1 MCNARDQSF
10 GSCAT
15 LVRCVRRDSDR
26 WAVLFFVHLLNLVR
40 IRSARY
46 KRIFLLAC
54 LPSTFTYRCHF
65 SMHAIWYHVWVHYLL
80 VLSRLNWKYVLSAVT
95 QDKEWGVF
103 VNIMALPLLI
113 VVVKQSA
120 GCPFPLCIGRWHD
133 CSVAVKSTLFSLA
146 SPQTVACFW
155 FILCK
160 ARHVETDT

>member
-15 LVRCVRRDSDR
+15 IVHCGRHDSDR
-26 WAVLFFVHLLNLVR
+26 WAVLFFVHLLNLAQ

-46 KRIFLLAC
+46 KRICLLAC

-65 SMHAIWYHVWVHYLL
+65 SMHAVWYHVWVHYLL

-103 VNIMALPLLI
+103 VNIMVLPLLI

-120 GCPFPLCIGRWHD
+120 GCPFPLCIGRRHD

-146 SPQTVACFW
+146 SPQTVACFR

>member
-10 GSCAT
+10 GSCT
-15 LVRCVRRDSDR
+15 TIVHCGRHDSDR
-26 WAVLFFVHLLNLVR
+26 WAVLFFVHLLNLAQ

-46 KRIFLLAC
+46 KRICLLAC

-65 SMHAIWYHVWVHYLL
+65 SMHAVWYHVWVHYLL

-103 VNIMALPLLI
+103 VNIMVLPLLI

-120 GCPFPLCIGRWHD
+120 GCPFPLCIGRRHD

-146 SPQTVACFW
+146 SPQTVACFR

>member
-15 LVRCVRRDSDR
+15 IVHCGRHDSDR
-26 WAVLFFVHLLNLVR
+26 WAVLFFVHLLNLAQ

-46 KRIFLLAC
+46 KRICLLAC

-65 SMHAIWYHVWVHYLL
+65 SMHTVWYHVWVHYLL

-103 VNIMALPLLI
+103 VNIMVLPLLI

-120 GCPFPLCIGRWHD
+120 GCPFPLCIGRRHD

-146 SPQTVACFW
+146 SPQTVACFR